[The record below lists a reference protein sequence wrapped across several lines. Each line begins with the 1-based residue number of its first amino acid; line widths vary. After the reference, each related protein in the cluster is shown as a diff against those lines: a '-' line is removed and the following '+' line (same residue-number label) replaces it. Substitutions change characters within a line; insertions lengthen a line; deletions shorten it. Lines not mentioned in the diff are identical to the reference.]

1 MERMARRV
9 RQTRMM
15 DQRPLRGRAGFLGIL
30 GTGLLFAA
38 VSGCGSVVASDSA
51 SAPGAAAGTATAA
64 AAAAATPQV
73 GCASVNQATAVSIR
87 HLLHLMVPVDTKP
100 QAGTTYRQTA
110 QVRALFGQ
118 LCAAVTH
125 PAPNQLMH
133 CPADIGTEYLGT
145 FYDGS
150 RVLATFSYAASG
162 CERVSV
168 TSAGKTLSTMVYG
181 RAAAAAPHLA
191 TDLGVIVGAPKPGTM
206 QPQGGINPGGPN
218 KPA

>member
-9 RQTRMM
+9 RPSRMM
-15 DQRPLRGRAGFLGIL
+15 DQRPLRGRTGFLGIL
-30 GTGLLFAA
+30 GILGAGLLFAA
-38 VSGCGSVVASDSA
+38 VSGCGSVVASGSA
-51 SAPGAAAGTATAA
+51 AAAGATATV
-64 AAAAATPQV
+64 ATVAPQV

-87 HLLHLMVPVDTKP
+87 HLLHLMVPVDAKP
-100 QAGTTYRQTA
+100 QASTTYRQAA

-125 PAPNQLMH
+125 PSPNRVMH

-168 TSAGKTLSTMVYG
+168 SAAGKTLSTLVYG

-191 TDLGVIVGAPKPGTM
+191 TDLDVIVGAPKPGTM
-206 QPQGGINPGGPN
+206 QPQGQVNPGGPN

>member
-15 DQRPLRGRAGFLGIL
+15 DQRPLRGRVGILGIL
-30 GTGLLFAA
+30 GTGLLFAT

-51 SAPGAAAGTATAA
+51 SAPPAAGATATAA
-64 AAAAATPQV
+64 AAGTAAPQV
-73 GCASVNQATAVSIR
+73 GCASVNEATAVSIR

-100 QAGTTYRQTA
+100 QAATTYRQAA

-125 PAPNQLMH
+125 PAPNRLMH
-133 CPADIGTEYLGT
+133 CPVDLGTEFLGT

-150 RVLATFSYAASG
+150 RVLATFAYVASG

-168 TSAGKTLSTMVYG
+168 SAAAKTLSTMVYG

-191 TDLGVIVGAPKPGTM
+191 TDLAVILEAAKPGTM
-206 QPQGGINPGGPN
+206 QPQGQINPGGPN

>member
-1 MERMARRV
+1 MERTARRV

-30 GTGLLFAA
+30 GAGLLFAA

-51 SAPGAAAGTATAA
+51 SAPATAA
-64 AAAAATPQV
+64 PQV

-87 HLLHLMVPVDTKP
+87 RLLRLMAPVDTKP
-100 QAGTTYRQTA
+100 QASSTYRQAA

-125 PAPNQLMH
+125 PAPNRLMH
-133 CPADIGTEYLGT
+133 CPLEIGTEFLGT

-150 RVLATFSYAASG
+150 RVLATFTYAASG

-168 TSAGKTLSTMVYG
+168 TAAGKTLGTMVYG

-191 TDLGVIVGAPKPGTM
+191 TDLDVIVGAPKPGTM
-206 QPQGGINPGGPN
+206 QPQGQINPGGPN

>member
-1 MERMARRV
+1 MERMAQWV

-15 DQRPLRGRAGFLGIL
+15 DQRPRRGRAGFLGIL

-51 SAPGAAAGTATAA
+51 SAPAA
-64 AAAAATPQV
+64 AAAAAPQV

-87 HLLHLMVPVDTKP
+87 HLARLMAPVDIKP
-100 QAGTTYRQTA
+100 QPSTIYRHAA
-110 QVRALFGQ
+110 QLRALFGQ

-125 PAPNQLMH
+125 PAPHQLMH

-150 RVLATFSYAASG
+150 RVLATFAYAASG
-162 CERVSV
+162 CEQVSV
-168 TSAGKTLSTMVYG
+168 TAAGQTLSTMVYG

-191 TDLGVIVGAPKPGTM
+191 TDLAVIVGAKPGTM
-206 QPQGGINPGGPN
+206 QPQGQVNPGGPN

>member
-15 DQRPLRGRAGFLGIL
+15 DQRPLRRRAGLGIL
-30 GTGLLFAA
+30 AILGAGLLFAA

-51 SAPGAAAGTATAA
+51 SAP
-64 AAAAATPQV
+64 AAAATAAPQV
-73 GCASVNQATAVSIR
+73 GCASVNQATAVAIR
-87 HLLHLMVPVDTKP
+87 HLPHFMVPVDTKP
-100 QAGTTYRQTA
+100 QASTIYRQAA

-125 PAPNQLMH
+125 PAPNRLMH
-133 CPADIGTEYLGT
+133 CPVDIGTAFLGT

-150 RVLATFSYAASG
+150 RALATFSYYVSG

-168 TSAGKTLSTMVYG
+168 SAAGKTLSTMVYG

-191 TDLGVIVGAPKPGTM
+191 TDLAAIVGAPKPGMM
-206 QPQGGINPGGPN
+206 QPQGQVNPGGPN

>member
-15 DQRPLRGRAGFLGIL
+15 DLRGRAGFLGIL

-51 SAPGAAAGTATAA
+51 SAP
-64 AAAAATPQV
+64 AAAAATATAAPQA

-100 QAGTTYRQTA
+100 QAGTTYRQAA

-125 PAPNQLMH
+125 PAPNRLMH

-168 TSAGKTLSTMVYG
+168 TAAGKTLSTMVYG

-191 TDLGVIVGAPKPGTM
+191 TDLDVIVGAPKPGTM
-206 QPQGGINPGGPN
+206 QPGGINPGGPN

>member
-1 MERMARRV
+1 MERMTRWV

-15 DQRPLRGRAGFLGIL
+15 DQRPLRGRPGFLGIL
-30 GTGLLFAA
+30 AIMGTGLLFAA

-51 SAPGAAAGTATAA
+51 SAP
-64 AAAAATPQV
+64 AAAAATTTAAPQV

-87 HLLHLMVPVDTKP
+87 HLPHLMTPVNTKP
-100 QAGTTYRQTA
+100 QPSTTYRQAA

-168 TSAGKTLSTMVYG
+168 TAAGKTLSTMVYG

-191 TDLGVIVGAPKPGTM
+191 TDLDVIVGAPKPGTM
-206 QPQGGINPGGPN
+206 QPQGGINPPGPN

>member
-1 MERMARRV
+1 MERMARRE
-9 RQTRMM
+9 RHIRMM
-15 DQRPLRGRAGFLGIL
+15 DQRPLRGRAGLGIL
-30 GTGLLFAA
+30 AILGAGLLFSA

-51 SAPGAAAGTATAA
+51 SAAATATAA
-64 AAAAATPQV
+64 PQV
-73 GCASVNQATAVSIR
+73 GCASANQATAVAIR
-87 HLLHLMVPVDTKP
+87 HLPHFMVPVDTKP
-100 QAGTTYRQTA
+100 QASTIYRQTA

-125 PAPNQLMH
+125 PAPNRLMH
-133 CPADIGTEYLGT
+133 CPVDLGTEFLGT

-150 RVLATFSYAASG
+150 RVLATFAYVASG

-168 TSAGKTLSTMVYG
+168 SAAGKTLSTMVYG

-191 TDLGVIVGAPKPGTM
+191 TDLDAIVGAPKPGMM
-206 QPQGGINPGGPN
+206 QPQGQVNPGGPN

>member
-1 MERMARRV
+1 MERTARRV

-30 GTGLLFAA
+30 GAGLLFAA

-51 SAPGAAAGTATAA
+51 AAGAAGATATAA
-64 AAAAATPQV
+64 SQV
-73 GCASVNQATAVSIR
+73 GCASVNQSTAVSIR
-87 HLLHLMVPVDTKP
+87 HLPHLMTPVDTKP
-100 QAGTTYRQTA
+100 QPSTTYRQA
-110 QVRALFGQ
+110 AEVRALFGQ

-125 PAPNQLMH
+125 PAPNQMMH
-133 CPADIGTEYLGT
+133 CPADIGTEFLGT

-150 RVLATFSYAASG
+150 RVLATFAYAASG

-168 TSAGKTLSTMVYG
+168 TAAGKTLSTGVYG

-191 TDLGVIVGAPKPGTM
+191 TDLDVIVGAPKPGTM
-206 QPQGGINPGGPN
+206 QPQGQVNPGGPN

>member
-1 MERMARRV
+1 
-9 RQTRMM
+9 M

-30 GTGLLFAA
+30 GAGLLFAA

-51 SAPGAAAGTATAA
+51 AAGAAGATATAA
-64 AAAAATPQV
+64 SQV
-73 GCASVNQATAVSIR
+73 GCASVNQSTAVSIR
-87 HLLHLMVPVDTKP
+87 HLPHLMTPVDTKP
-100 QAGTTYRQTA
+100 QPSTTYRQA
-110 QVRALFGQ
+110 AEVRALFGQ

-125 PAPNQLMH
+125 PAPNQMMH
-133 CPADIGTEYLGT
+133 CPADIGTEFLGT

-150 RVLATFSYAASG
+150 RVLATFAYAPSG

-168 TSAGKTLSTMVYG
+168 TAAGKTLSTGVYG

-191 TDLGVIVGAPKPGTM
+191 TDLDVIVGAPKPGTM
-206 QPQGGINPGGPN
+206 QPQGQVNPGGPN

>member
-9 RQTRMM
+9 RRTRMM
-15 DQRPLRGRAGFLGIL
+15 DQRPLRGRAGFLGILGIL

-51 SAPGAAAGTATAA
+51 SAP
-64 AAAAATPQV
+64 AAAAATAAPQV

-100 QAGTTYRQTA
+100 QASTTYRQAA

-125 PAPNQLMH
+125 PAPHQLMH
-133 CPADIGTEYLGT
+133 C
-145 FYDGS
+145 
-150 RVLATFSYAASG
+150 
-162 CERVSV
+162 
-168 TSAGKTLSTMVYG
+168 
-181 RAAAAAPHLA
+181 
-191 TDLGVIVGAPKPGTM
+191 
-206 QPQGGINPGGPN
+206 
-218 KPA
+218 

>member
-9 RQTRMM
+9 RRTRVM
-15 DQRPLRGRAGFLGIL
+15 DQRPLRGRAGILGILGNL

-51 SAPGAAAGTATAA
+51 SAPAAAATATAA
-64 AAAAATPQV
+64 PQV
-73 GCASVNQATAVSIR
+73 GCASADQATAVAIR
-87 HLLHLMVPVDTKP
+87 HLPHFMVPVDTKP
-100 QAGTTYRQTA
+100 QANTIYRQAA

-191 TDLGVIVGAPKPGTM
+191 TDLDVIVGAPKPGTM
-206 QPQGGINPGGPN
+206 QPQGGINPGGTN

>member
-9 RQTRMM
+9 RPIRMM
-15 DQRPLRGRAGFLGIL
+15 DQRPLRGRAGFLGILGIL

-51 SAPGAAAGTATAA
+51 SAPAA
-64 AAAAATPQV
+64 AAAAAAAAPQV

-100 QAGTTYRQTA
+100 QASTTYRQA
-110 QVRALFGQ
+110 GQVRALFGQ

-125 PAPNQLMH
+125 PAPNRLMH
-133 CPADIGTEYLGT
+133 CPADIGTEYIGT

-150 RVLATFSYAASG
+150 RVLATFAYAASG

-168 TSAGKTLSTMVYG
+168 TAAGKTLSTSVTG

-191 TDLGVIVGAPKPGTM
+191 TDLDVLVGAPKPGTM